1 MIDIIAALG
10 LSQMKKLPQFLKT
23 RRHIQA
29 RYNKELSPIIERPAY
44 SDTVQYYCAR
54 LKEKRYNWAPDGS
67 GFSSIGRDDLIDYL
81 ADKKIHTSV
90 HFKPL
95 HMYKIFLNE
104 NNGGLTYP
112 VASSEWRKLI
122 SLPCHNGM
130 TDDDID
136 YVVYWVNKFIEEEY

>member
-10 LSQMKKLPQFLKT
+10 LSQMKKLSQFLDT
-23 RRHIQA
+23 RRHIQK
-29 RYNKELSPIIERPAY
+29 RYNEELSSVIERPAY

-54 LKEKRYNWAPDGS
+54 LPEKKHNFAPDGS
-67 GFSSIGRDDLIDYL
+67 GFSSIGRDQLINYL

-95 HMYKIFLNE
+95 HQYDILKRDRE
-104 NNGGLTYP
+104 YP
-112 VASSEWRKLI
+112 IADVEWLKLI
-122 SLPCHNGM
+122 TLPCHNGM

-136 YVVYWVNKFIEEEY
+136 YVVYWVNKFIEDEYSE